1 MTATPEDG
9 RAFFERIYD
18 RGGWSGLGS
27 GPGSSARY
35 NRPFLNCLSELT
47 KKADIRSIVDYGC
60 GDWTMFS
67 EFQFRN
73 IKYLGIDIVD
83 SVIEA
88 NHNRYSRLR
97 VEFRSARPLADESC
111 SADLF
116 LMKDVMLH
124 LPNAQCIEFLDFAKS
139 HFRFGLFINDMRSH
153 EAEVNE
159 EIGLGGYRPVDI
171 TKPPFNRQARTLLVY
186 GTDFRRVLDR
196 SSFHS
201 LLFGRRVQS
210 GRKHV
215 QLVDFQSPT

>member
-60 GDWTMFS
+60 GDWTMFA
-67 EFQFRN
+67 EYQFGN
-73 IKYLGIDIVD
+73 INYLGIDIVD

-88 NHNRYSRLR
+88 NRNQYSRPR
-97 VEFRSARPLADESC
+97 VEFRPARPLADEKC
-111 SADLF
+111 SADLL

-124 LPNAQCIEFLDFAKS
+124 LPNAQCIEFLDYAKS
-139 HFRFGLFINDMRSH
+139 RFRFGLFINDMRSH
-153 EAEVNE
+153 EAGVNE
-159 EIGLGGYRPVDI
+159 EIGVGGYRPINI
-171 TKPPFNRQARTLLVY
+171 TKPPFDLPARTLLIY
-186 GTDFRRVLDR
+186 GTDFRRVFNR
-196 SSFHS
+196 SSLRS

-215 QLVDFQSPT
+215 QFVDFQSTA